1 MDKLF
6 NEFIPNFDNISKLV
20 CSENTFANELEVV
33 RRSES
38 YENLFS
44 DMLKPTEQQFDAVGI
59 DDVDFDSIIP
69 KEVQDETE
77 LYGYMDYLNSK

>member
-1 MDKLF
+1 MNLF
-6 NEFIPNFDNISKLV
+6 PNFDNISKLV

-38 YENLFS
+38 YENPFFRYASNL
-44 DMLKPTEQQFDAVGI
+44 LNRNLILLVI
-59 DDVDFDSIIP
+59 DCVDFDSIIP